1 VSHFNFSLPEGIQLQ
16 NGSKSRKKRQPDS
29 QKITPTPTRTPA
41 KGSRRKNND
50 ISVKTEM
57 DLLDQSKLVM
67 MEQEPPELG
76 DIPVKRPVARLRKAR

>member
-1 VSHFNFSLPEGIQLQ
+1 
-16 NGSKSRKKRQPDS
+16 
-29 QKITPTPTRTPA
+29 
-41 KGSRRKNND
+41 
-50 ISVKTEM
+50 M